1 MVYNIIIYYTCRV
14 QFIST
19 LAHYILTHTHTHT
32 HIHRSGTS
40 ILWIKVS
47 QSEKKVTNFQIYIAS
62 YIKL

>member
-14 QFIST
+14 QVIST

-47 QSEKKVTNFQIYIAS
+47 QSEKKLPISRSI
-62 YIKL
+62 